1 MQKRI
6 IAVAAA
12 AIVVGVAGVAPAM
25 AHGSHDHGSG
35 GGRGA
40 STGTGTGTGT
50 RIDTTAGNA
59 TTTFTKQATGGA
71 VAFAAE
77 LSGAD
82 EVPVQGGPAVNDPD
96 GKAVAL
102 VKVKGDRVTFALRWN
117 SFVPSLGHIHEGAR
131 GKNGAVKVPL
141 FGSAMPDTVHSAAGQ
156 VAITDAELA
165 KSIVANPSGFYV
177 NLHSAQFPGGAV
189 RGQLKPLKP
198 LKQSLNPLHIIKGGK
213 LRALSNGD
221 QEVPKN
227 DTSKVGDPDG
237 HAVTFLHP
245 KGTAVDYSFA
255 WVDIQSPSK
264 GHLHKGRFGKN
275 GDVVLDFF
283 NRPVPDGIFA
293 VSGRLEGQNP
303 DVVKRVHDNPDTY
316 YSNIH
321 TAEFPDG
328 AVRGQLFR

>member
-1 MQKRI
+1 M
-6 IAVAAA
+6 

-35 GGRGA
+35 DGRGSGSGSGSGA
-40 STGTGTGTGT
+40 ST
-50 RIDTTAGNA
+50 DTKAGDA
-59 TTTFTKQATGGA
+59 TTTFTKPATGRA

-102 VKVKGDRVTFALRWN
+102 VKVEGDRVTFALRWKG
-117 SFVPSLGHIHEGAR
+117 FVPSLGHIHEGAA

-156 VAITDAELA
+156 VAITDAEFA

-177 NLHSAQFPGGAV
+177 NLHSAEFPGGAV
-189 RGQLKPLKP
+189 RGRLEP
-198 LKQSLNPLHIIKGGK
+198 LKQSINPLHIIKGGK

-227 DTSKVGDPDG
+227 DASKVGDPDG

-245 KGTAVDYSFA
+245 MGTAVDYSFA
-255 WVDIQSPSK
+255 WVGIQSPSK

-275 GDVVLDFF
+275 GDVVFDFF
-283 NRPVPDGIFA
+283 NRPVPEGIFA

-303 DVVKRVHDNPDTY
+303 DVVKRVRDNPSAY

-328 AVRGQLFR
+328 AVRGQLFG